1 MSYMSNKSIL
11 SEGVLDYIVKKYFLP
26 KALKKDKE
34 YQRLAKKADKALK
47 DFQDAVNAELKRLE
61 TNKKVDVEGLIFR
74 SNEFDKKVVLEVEES
89 EIVRLKANLPA
100 KIFSEKKKNPKKIQ
114 LEFYFDNFEF
124 INQWLLQFGLA
135 VKVLGPEDLIEKR
148 KTLLKE
154 MLSR

>member
-61 TNKKVDVEGLIFR
+61 TDKKVDV
-74 SNEFDKKVVLEVEES
+74 D
-89 EIVRLKANLPA
+89 
-100 KIFSEKKKNPKKIQ
+100 
-114 LEFYFDNFEF
+114 Y
-124 INQWLLQFGLA
+124 
-135 VKVLGPEDLIEKR
+135 
-148 KTLLKE
+148 
-154 MLSR
+154 

>member
-61 TNKKVDVEGLIFR
+61 TNKKVDV
-74 SNEFDKKVVLEVEES
+74 D
-89 EIVRLKANLPA
+89 
-100 KIFSEKKKNPKKIQ
+100 
-114 LEFYFDNFEF
+114 Y
-124 INQWLLQFGLA
+124 
-135 VKVLGPEDLIEKR
+135 
-148 KTLLKE
+148 
-154 MLSR
+154 